1 MTVATSKPE
10 RKLKQVELTSS
21 VAQRPPGIPE
31 MPRDQRRRDRN
42 GIFGT
47 ALANIRNST
56 DEGDMPASA
65 IASRAAW
72 AASSSCVSAPQTN
85 RSLTPQV
92 SSSHPSGFP
101 ISRSRDAELTFFWG
115 RLVPVPRKLNA
126 MEVMADLVPLEA
138 PNFRMRRAVA
148 TRYRISTA
156 AAVRSMIVS
165 VSFRIAIRESRY
177 A

>member
-21 VAQRPPGIPE
+21 VAQRPPGIP
-31 MPRDQRRRDRN
+31 RCRAIN
-42 GIFGT
+42 GAVIGMEYLGT

-138 PNFRMRRAVA
+138 LKLQNAPAVA

-156 AAVRSMIVS
+156 CRGSIYDCIHLIS
-165 VSFRIAIRESRY
+165 DCY
-177 A
+177 